1 MKYFTTCTTLDA
13 LKKEYRRLCMIHH
26 PDRGGDAAT
35 MAAINNEYDEAFHRL
50 QHQHSTTEASGST
63 ESEAEAEEVPEE
75 FRAVISRLVIL
86 AGINIEICGSWIWIT
101 GNTYPNREA
110 LKAAGCRYSK
120 NKVAWYWHPA
130 GEHSRSRK
138 QLSLDE
144 IRQLHGSEKINTRPG
159 AVLTA

>member
-1 MKYFTTCTTLDA
+1 MKYFTTCTTLEA

-50 QHQHSTTEASGST
+50 QHQHRTTEASDST
-63 ESEAEAEEVPEE
+63 TAEAEEVPEE
-75 FRAVISRLVIL
+75 FRAVISRLVVL
-86 AGINIEICGSWIWIT
+86 AGIDVEICGSWIWVT
-101 GNTYPNREA
+101 GATYPNREA

-144 IRQLHGSEKINTRPG
+144 IRQLHGSEKIKTRSA

>member
-1 MKYFTTCTTLDA
+1 MKYFTTCTTLEA

-26 PDRGGDAAT
+26 PDRGGDATT

-63 ESEAEAEEVPEE
+63 EAEAEEVPEE

-86 AGINIEICGSWIWIT
+86 AGINIEICDSWIWVT

-110 LKAAGCRYSK
+110 LKAAGLCYSK
-120 NKVAWYWHPA
+120 SKSAWYWKPE
-130 GEHSRSRK
+130 GSHSKARRNYSME
-138 QLSLDE
+138 E
-144 IRQLHGSEKINTRPG
+144 IRDLHGSERIQTRPA